1 MERDSA
7 GRTLTYEIASFNA
20 SVSVEESKPLREAIR
35 RLEQEILECVPA
47 EMPLQHFFAD
57 GLYARALMIPK
68 HCVLTGAIH
77 KREHINILVKGDI
90 TVVTEDGP
98 RRIQAPCVMVSRPG
112 TKRAGFA
119 HEDSLWITVH
129 ACEAKDVEA
138 AEQLLVTNDYDEWLR
153 IEQQC
158 HLQSPAQS

>member
-1 MERDSA
+1 M
-7 GRTLTYEIASFNA
+7 TYEIVNFECSFG
-20 SVSVEESKPLREAIR
+20 VEQRKPLRESIK
-35 RLEQEILECVPA
+35 RLEQEILDCVPA
-47 EMPLQHFFAD
+47 EMPIEHFFAD
-57 GLYARALMIPK
+57 GLYARALHIPK

-77 KREHINILVKGDI
+77 KREHINILAKGDI
-90 TVVTEDGP
+90 TVVTEDGLK
-98 RRIQAPCVMVSRPG
+98 RIQAPCVMVSKPG

-129 ACEAKDVEA
+129 ACDAKDAET

-158 HLQSPAQS
+158 HSQLPAQS